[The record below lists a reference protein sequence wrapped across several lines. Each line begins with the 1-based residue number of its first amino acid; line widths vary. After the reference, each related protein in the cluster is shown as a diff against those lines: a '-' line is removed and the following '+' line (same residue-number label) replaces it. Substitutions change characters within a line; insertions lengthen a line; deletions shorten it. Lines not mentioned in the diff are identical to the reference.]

1 MPPPS
6 APPACAPPPRA
17 ARAARAVRAARAA
30 LVGAWTL
37 LALLAAA
44 CGENSLSY
52 DTGGAAA
59 GAAAGETPIAGVTAP
74 PQGNTPAPPPAG
86 ALTLE
91 ARTQRQLF
99 VNTGDTVAIEL
110 RYIADGVRPVANAR
124 LSFELLDQNRMPAP
138 AGVGGTNLS
147 ALNTVTSEVGVAAVS
162 LIAGPTPATL
172 YVRAFDPANAAT
184 APLVWDVV
192 VGYAGQGSLSFQ
204 VKYQTPGRYSYNN
217 FASAK
222 VTLFQEAVSC
232 DLIRQSAPQLNGAY
246 LALNEIRPF
255 NDITNTI
262 SAPGVDSGVRFN
274 AAAIIYGTNGAPLAF
289 GCAPSVQVQDGR
301 STTVEIMTTDLP
313 MTFKGTYV
321 ALHRFDMIEALVQSG
336 GALATVG
343 QVFDLLRTL
352 GGSDATV
359 GGEVIEQLCDLI
371 DIDEGI
377 CSVVRTVGSRA
388 VGQAINN
395 NLPPQLRATL
405 EIIGDT
411 LNIVGDLTIVGE
423 LEFTSNPNAAG
434 QLLTNDNRWNKM
446 RFDWNQSCAQPSC
459 EREVTFQQLGTRS
472 RAVAG
477 VFDAQVESDGGV
489 SILEHPFTLGYGAI
503 VLGLLETWIIPLALN
518 PNGGGQEVG
527 LEELLDTL
535 LPCAEIQDAVG
546 LDPNSSLCR
555 DILVVALAEIVRAQV
570 ERLNFSGDTL
580 KMRGSFK
587 PLDENNDLTVDR
599 LDEGRWRGR
608 INVGSGVEFDGCF
621 TACRAMECA
630 TPVCSVTAAP

>member
-262 SAPGVDSGVRFN
+262 SAPGVDSGVRLN

-423 LEFTSNPNAAG
+423 LEFTSNPNATG

-630 TPVCSVTAAP
+630 TPVCLVTAAP

>member
-535 LPCAEIQDAVG
+535 LPCAEIQDAVS